1 MKRNLTL
8 LLLLLT
14 TMVGTAQTCT
24 ENCKTCTAPKCVRQ
38 TANAS
43 QSKTTAKQQTPT
55 VEILYFHGKQRC
67 KTCIAIE
74 AETKA
79 LAKGELAAEVKAG
92 KVKYRV
98 IDINT
103 PEGKALAAKYKV
115 TWSSLFLV
123 QHQSG
128 KEKSS
133 NLTQFAFANARSNA
147 NGFRKELKDKVLK
160 LLK

>member
-1 MKRNLTL
+1 M
-8 LLLLLT
+8 
-14 TMVGTAQTCT
+14 
-24 ENCKTCTAPKCVRQ
+24 
-38 TANAS
+38 
-43 QSKTTAKQQTPT
+43 
-55 VEILYFHGKQRC
+55 
-67 KTCIAIE
+67 
-74 AETKA
+74 
-79 LAKGELAAEVKAG
+79 KAG

-98 IDINT
+98 IDITT
-103 PEGKALAAKYKV
+103 PDGKALAAKYKV

-128 KEKSS
+128 KEKAS